1 MNLIPIHPAAD
12 HPEIYAKSRAAA
24 EAQLKPPL
32 PDTTPQFHPTEAP
45 HGKHDR
51 EEVSQP
57 EETKVPKG
65 IIPLPQGGISYTE
78 SGRIMFD
85 LIGKHHRLFKRG
97 GCLVEVTGGEI
108 TTVTPE
114 RFCSLIETYGSRVA
128 RREIHDGKPVYR
140 TAVLPKNHASILMAS
155 PELSRVLPLRQ
166 ISNCAII
173 TKDCRVLAAG
183 YHDHEGG
190 SFVSPCQPPSE
201 MTLEAAK
208 VALMTLLNDFLFP
221 TPSDLS
227 RAVASLLSP
236 ALKKGGWL
244 AVNETFPNDVSEAEV
259 SQSGKTL
266 RLKVVCALY
275 GEKFIGITPPNGGVG
290 SLDESIGTALL
301 SGRTFIS
308 IDNVRGKIV
317 SGIME
322 SAMTGD
328 QTQARGFGKTGIVK
342 SGAFLWQI
350 STNGAEFTTDLAN
363 RSIITRIRKR
373 PEGFP
378 FHQFNEGGI
387 IAHLMANGPFYL
399 GAVFTILKEW
409 AKHGCPKTGESR
421 HDFREWC
428 RSLDWIIQNIFEM
441 APLLD
446 GHKDEQLRTA
456 NPSLTWLRDVSM
468 AVRSRGQ
475 LGQALTTGDLVGI
488 AEDADID
495 FPGNRAS
502 RDEPPQRAGKMLG
515 PLFRQAGGD
524 RLIVDGMLI
533 TREERLQYVEGK
545 GNIPTKF
552 YTISE
557 A

>member
-1 MNLIPIHPAAD
+1 
-12 HPEIYAKSRAAA
+12 
-24 EAQLKPPL
+24 
-32 PDTTPQFHPTEAP
+32 
-45 HGKHDR
+45 
-51 EEVSQP
+51 
-57 EETKVPKG
+57 
-65 IIPLPQGGISYTE
+65 
-78 SGRIMFD
+78 
-85 LIGKHHRLFKRG
+85 
-97 GCLVEVTGGEI
+97 
-108 TTVTPE
+108 
-114 RFCSLIETYGSRVA
+114 
-128 RREIHDGKPVYR
+128 
-140 TAVLPKNHASILMAS
+140 
-155 PELSRVLPLRQ
+155 
-166 ISNCAII
+166 
-173 TKDCRVLAAG
+173 
-183 YHDHEGG
+183 
-190 SFVSPCQPPSE
+190 

-266 RLKVVCALY
+266 RLKLVCALY